1 MNTDNFFKEDLILE
15 NRRARL
21 EPLQAHH
28 YSKLLHI
35 ALEKELWLFTSNFV
49 DNEPDFKRYFDNA
62 LAERK
67 AGLSYPFAVYDK
79 QTGQYAGSTRFGNIS
94 FMHKRVEIGWTWY
107 HPNFQGTGLNKACK
121 LLLINYGFDTLN
133 LNRVELKTS
142 LLNLKSQ
149 AAILK
154 IGAVKEGIFRSHMI
168 AESGIIRDTVYFSF
182 IKEEWQNTKEKF
194 LSEGTTNK
202 NA

>member
-1 MNTDNFFKEDLILE
+1 MNTDNFFKEEIILE

-21 EPLQAHH
+21 EPLQPQH
-28 YSKLLHI
+28 YTKLLPI

-49 DNEPDFKRYFDNA
+49 DNEADFKRYFNNA

-67 AGLSYPFAVYDK
+67 AGLGYPFAVYDK
-79 QTGQYAGSTRFGNIS
+79 QTGQYAGSTRFGSIS

-107 HPNFQGTGLNKACK
+107 HPNFHGTGLNKACK
-121 LLLINYGFDTLN
+121 LLLLNYGFDTLN
-133 LNRVELKTS
+133 LNRIELKTS

-154 IGAVKEGIFRSHMI
+154 IGAVKEGIFRNHLI
-168 AESGIIRDTVYFSF
+168 TERGIVRDTVYFSF
-182 IKEEWQNTKEKF
+182 IKEEWQTTKEHF
-194 LSEGTTNK
+194 LSEGVHIK
-202 NA
+202 NS